1 MPYQLTPAPNSNVT
15 LTPYK
20 GPDAQSI
27 IAHTQRPSRSDRTNS
42 ISSQDPV
49 MALANGNVSPA
60 VSMMILA
67 ATAAGPPGN
76 FNAYQGPING
86 TNGVGYAL
94 LQQQQPVNG
103 DGLLG
108 HRGSNGN
115 LRASVSQGSILDNFA
130 YGLNGG
136 VSSMSGPIVGTLS
149 ASSSWSDTSSTFSN
163 HRAGIRNPSLSLHP
177 FGISMS
183 RSALEDIAEA
193 SSREEHPHSQAVS
206 RANSTAPLTPEN
218 AANIII
224 TASTPV
230 MDMEFITKQH
240 HANDGSNNS
249 GRSSPQGKTR
259 SDTER
264 PGGPWL
270 SREPSPTPSLPTL
283 HKQTSLNDLVEG
295 VNGLSIQR
303 HAEGTPSDSYQD
315 REGIHTPP
323 ESATHPTK
331 TATPPRIGNPGK
343 RMLGHALGIRH
354 PSLPP
359 RVIAGTTSVT
369 N

>member
-1 MPYQLTPAPNSNVT
+1 
-15 LTPYK
+15 
-20 GPDAQSI
+20 
-27 IAHTQRPSRSDRTNS
+27 
-42 ISSQDPV
+42 
-49 MALANGNVSPA
+49 
-60 VSMMILA
+60 
-67 ATAAGPPGN
+67 
-76 FNAYQGPING
+76 
-86 TNGVGYAL
+86 
-94 LQQQQPVNG
+94 
-103 DGLLG
+103 
-108 HRGSNGN
+108 
-115 LRASVSQGSILDNFA
+115 
-130 YGLNGG
+130 
-136 VSSMSGPIVGTLS
+136 MSGPIAGTIS

-163 HRAGIRNPSLSLHP
+163 QRAGVRNPSLSLHP

-206 RANSTAPLTPEN
+206 RANSIAPLTPEK

-230 MDMEFITKQH
+230 MDMEFTTKQY

-283 HKQTSLNDLVEG
+283 HKQTSLNDLAEG
-295 VNGLSIQR
+295 VGGLSIQGHER
-303 HAEGTPSDSYQD
+303 TDGMPFDLYHD
-315 REGIHTPP
+315 REGMHTPP

-359 RVIAGTTSVT
+359 RVIATTTSVT